1 MALIIY
7 KDDFNGYKELIEETV
22 TGGTTVTYVGQAEKG
37 TATNAAKW
45 RIKRITE
52 VVVLTVTTTTI
63 EFAGGS
69 GLEFKY
75 AWTDR
80 ASLTYA

>member
-37 TATNAAKW
+37 TASSAKKW

-52 VVVLTVTTTTI
+52 VTVLTVTTTMI

-69 GLEFKY
+69 GINFIY
-75 AWTDR
+75 AWDDR
-80 ASLTYA
+80 ATLTYA